1 MIELYKL
8 SIAGE
13 GVESSEDG
21 SKWGHVRKGICCVC
35 CDNNIDS
42 LLYRCGHMCT
52 CSKCANELRQLLRWS
67 ELIASCKKEKE
78 EKKTINKGVYD
89 VREAFFLLVYIG
101 FYGVKAPSPGSYL

>member
-35 CDNNIDS
+35 CENNIDS

-52 CSKCANELRQLLRWS
+52 CSKCANELKSLFFQYC
-67 ELIASCKKEKE
+67 CKKEKE
-78 EKKTINKGVYD
+78 EKKTINKGGYD